1 MHLQVKCKCHKV
13 ALMDAKTLID
23 ELTAAGLTQM
33 EIERRSGVD
42 QSTISG
48 IKTGKRGKRPTYQ
61 TVDALKRLRDSV
73 MRASKRKAMTLAA

>member
-1 MHLQVKCKCHKV
+1 
-13 ALMDAKTLID
+13 MDAKTLID

-61 TVDALKRLRDSV
+61 TVDALKRLRDAVVRST
-73 MRASKRKAMTLAA
+73 KRKAQISAQPEAA

>member
-1 MHLQVKCKCHKV
+1 
-13 ALMDAKTLID
+13 MDAKTLID
-23 ELTAAGLTQM
+23 ELLSAGLTQM

-48 IKTGKRGKRPTYQ
+48 IKTGKRGKRPAFE

-73 MRASKRKAMTLAA
+73 VRASKRKAQLTAHPEAA